1 MKTIIKNIIYFGI
14 SGNFF
19 ILYDKFRFFDVKL
32 QIISLSAGAN
42 KLSKIQ
48 ERAEEYA
55 ALIIEELDPDNLG
68 YIEVH
73 IFFTT

>member
-1 MKTIIKNIIYFGI
+1 M
-14 SGNFF
+14 
-19 ILYDKFRFFDVKL
+19 

-48 ERAEEYA
+48 ESAEEYA

-73 IFFTT
+73 IVFHYLKKKNCAS

>member
-1 MKTIIKNIIYFGI
+1 M
-14 SGNFF
+14 
-19 ILYDKFRFFDVKL
+19 

-48 ERAEEYA
+48 ESAEEYA

-73 IFFTT
+73 IVFHYLKKKNVQVDFGLN